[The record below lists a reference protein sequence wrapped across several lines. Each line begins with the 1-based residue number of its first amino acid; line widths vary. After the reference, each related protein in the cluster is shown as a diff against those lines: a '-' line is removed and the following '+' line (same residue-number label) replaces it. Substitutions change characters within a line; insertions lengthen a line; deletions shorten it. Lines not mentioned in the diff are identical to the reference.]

1 MMANDLASALT
12 MEVRDTQ
19 ACRKD
24 FDFTVPAATIARE
37 TERAVRDVAQSVNI
51 PGFRKGK
58 APAALLKSRYA
69 DEVNQ
74 ELKRRIVYAAF
85 DKIGED
91 KSLDVVSCGLEK
103 EPEVV
108 AGEDFKFTL
117 NADIAPQFELGDY
130 LNLKIDL
137 PAAEISDETVE
148 ERIKFYRS
156 MYANYADVEGAAQAD
171 DMLKV
176 NYSCNFEL
184 PADASP
190 TLKRQVA
197 AENGY
202 LWLSEP
208 EIIPG
213 SIAALTGV
221 KAGDEKT
228 FDAVYAADFREA
240 ALAGKTLTYTVKVIG
255 VQRKQELTD
264 AELCEKTRTPSI
276 EEFKK
281 MIKLSLENEAKGKR
295 HNELVGK
302 VYDTLSAAIA
312 DFDLPPGVLETE
324 TSREVRKLAN
334 ELVKSEADVEAFK
347 AKTEEHRQTAA
358 EAARKALRKTFIL
371 RKIAKA
377 EKIEIS
383 RGDVEGQI
391 KAMSRYYGRN
401 ENELRSMLEKTGGM
415 EELQLDILNAKVLD
429 FLAAKADEAGKK

>member
-1 MMANDLASALT
+1 MMANDLASALS

-37 TERAVRDVAQSVNI
+37 SERAVRDVAQSVNI

-69 DEVNQ
+69 DEINQ

-91 KSLDVVSCGLEK
+91 KSLDVVSCGMEN
-103 EPEVV
+103 EPEIVP
-108 AGEDFKFTL
+108 GEDFKFTL
-117 NADIAPQFELGDY
+117 NADIAPEFELGEY
-130 LNLKIDL
+130 LKLKIDVA
-137 PAAEISDETVE
+137 PVEIADETVE
-148 ERIKFYRS
+148 ERVKFYRS

-176 NYSCNFEL
+176 DYSCGFEL
-184 PADASP
+184 PEDASP

-202 LWLSEP
+202 IWLSEP

-228 FDAVYAADFREA
+228 FEATYPADFRES
-240 ALAGKTLTYTVKVIG
+240 ALAGKTLKYTVKVIG
-255 VQRKQELTD
+255 VQRKQDLTD
-264 AELCEKTRTPSI
+264 AELCEKTRTPSLD
-276 EEFKK
+276 EFKK
-281 MIKLSLENEAKGKR
+281 MIRLSLENEAKGKR
-295 HNELVGK
+295 QAEVLEK
-302 VYDTLSAAIA
+302 TYEALSASIA
-312 DFDLPPGVLETE
+312 DFEVPPGVLETE
-324 TSREVRKLAN
+324 INREVRKLAN
-334 ELVKSEADVEAFK
+334 EIVKSEADVEEFK
-347 AKTEEHRQTAA
+347 AKTEEHRATAR
-358 EAARKALRKTFIL
+358 EAALKALRKTFIL

-383 RGDVEGQI
+383 RADVDGQLR
-391 KAMSRYYGRN
+391 AMSRYYGRN

-415 EELQLDILNAKVLD
+415 DELQLDILNAKVLD
-429 FLAAKADEAGKK
+429 FLAAKAEEAGKK